1 MDGCNTGFLLHYFSR
16 INRKVCVSE
25 CIGVPC
31 RLRPP
36 VCQRWSSSG
45 SEHHEPVRIWGQTLC
60 RRTARR
66 DQHPGLSTIKVQQRG
81 ISRFF
86 SFISRGSS
94 LSFLLRS
101 KQGQSRLV
109 MILSGAGRF
118 SSRFHRCPTSGSK
131 CWRSTL
137 DFRTVMIT
145 LKTNVWTSGSCWSR
159 WGPLTLRHAAWNW
172 IRTFSERRLRLLD
185 FWLESGKAASEP
197 VWRKKHSV
205 NETRADLGSIG
216 KWRPFPEMKVQL
228 MQVFSESTCSQ
239 P

>member
-1 MDGCNTGFLLHYFSR
+1 MDGWMDGCNTGFLLHYFSR

-45 SEHHEPVRIWGQTLC
+45 SQHHEPVRIWGQTLC

-118 SSRFHRCPTSGSK
+118 SSRFPHRCPTS
-131 CWRSTL
+131 L

-145 LKTNVWTSGSCWSR
+145 LKTN
-159 WGPLTLRHAAWNW
+159 
-172 IRTFSERRLRLLD
+172 FD
-185 FWLESGKAASEP
+185 
-197 VWRKKHSV
+197 
-205 NETRADLGSIG
+205 
-216 KWRPFPEMKVQL
+216 
-228 MQVFSESTCSQ
+228 
-239 P
+239 